1 MILHGENLNSAG
13 SNDYRIQIEAV
24 GRCAVTQV
32 TATEIHCRPDLS
44 SIAESVIATIQ
55 VSCSLSTTFVIRGR
69 EGEEGGGGEERGRRG
84 EERGRGGR
92 RWRGEREDGEEG
104 GGRREEVERK
114 EEVEGR
120 EMGYQ
125 WRLKIYYFQVDVG
138 SLSLD
143 GGQLEIRVKKSKSF
157 NP

>member
-55 VSCSLSTTFVIRGR
+55 VSCSLSTTFVIRGERGRREEEERREGGGERR
-69 EGEEGGGGEERGRRG
+69 EGEEGGGGEERGRRVRREG
-84 EERGRGGR
+84 GGGR
-92 RWRGEREDGEEG
+92 RWRGKRRWRGERWGINGGLRSIIFRLMLALFLWTEDS
-104 GGRREEVERK
+104 
-114 EEVEGR
+114 
-120 EMGYQ
+120 
-125 WRLKIYYFQVDVG
+125 LK
-138 SLSLD
+138 S
-143 GGQLEIRVKKSKSF
+143 E
-157 NP
+157 